1 MDKKLEDL
9 AIEISE
15 LHDNLEKAKKEN
27 NNEQKKYI
35 LAKTKAILK
44 KVTAISA
51 IPIMGATITSLAG
64 WNPFRYNNE
73 KQYAHIIK
81 TIDNNGNITEDK
93 TYKGIFEDCDTQSK
107 VNYYTKWNRTDNNN
121 YKRKKYTY
129 NVSENDMKNVLSL
142 IGSKNEILQD
152 RLDGLFL
159 NYKTVNSEYMAD
171 LTMEQL
177 KSPSYLEV
185 LFVEQNK
192 DDFIVTKESKSS
204 HSMKLFTLIL
214 MELFLMIAEFELL
227 DKYTNFWKN
236 IDEQLEKEKPELTDI
251 DSIEEKIKTKQLM
264 FEKYP
269 KQFNAE

>member
-15 LHDNLEKAKKEN
+15 LHDNLEKAKEEN

-35 LAKTKAILK
+35 LEKTKAILK

-51 IPIMGATITSLAG
+51 IPVMGATITTLAG

-73 KQYAHIIK
+73 KQYAHIVK
-81 TIDNNGNITEDK
+81 TIDNDGNMTEDK
-93 TYKGIFEDCDTQSK
+93 TYKGAFDDCDEQSK

-121 YKRKKYTY
+121 YERKKYTY

-142 IGSKNEILQD
+142 IGSKDEISQD
-152 RLDGLFL
+152 RLDGLFS
-159 NYKTVNSEYMAD
+159 NYKTVNSEYMVD

-177 KSPSYLEV
+177 KKPSYV
-185 LFVEQNK
+185 DVVFVEQNK
-192 DDFIVTKESKSS
+192 DDSIVAKESKSS

-227 DKYTNFWKN
+227 DKHTNFWKK
-236 IDEQLEKEKPELTDI
+236 IDEQLEKEKPELIDT

-269 KQFNAE
+269 NEFNVD